1 MILPQNY
8 SIDTT
13 KTSFKCFT
21 FIYITIINTNK
32 TQPAPIYYTLKVD
45 VTSGRKEEKRNA
57 MARYDVIVQCTKHR
71 RRTSNHHF

>member
-8 SIDTT
+8 SINTT

-21 FIYITIINTNK
+21 IIYITIINTNK
-32 TQPAPIYYTLKVD
+32 TQPAPLKVD

-57 MARYDVIVQCTKHR
+57 MARYAVIVQCTKHR

>member
-8 SIDTT
+8 SINTT

-32 TQPAPIYYTLKVD
+32 TQPATLKSRWD
-45 VTSGRKEEKRNA
+45 EWQKRRKEKCNGA
-57 MARYDVIVQCTKHR
+57 LWRYRAVHKAQAQNK
-71 RRTSNHHF
+71 